1 MLSGNKVKSKNC
13 VVGLPVNSIFTKR
26 LNLPLGLSDEEVE
39 HMLDTEL
46 AGFVPFDLQDAALDW
61 VVLDQGQSLNDD
73 MVDYLVTATKQE
85 KVDERV
91 AIVEQV
97 GLSLVGVDG
106 DVFAI
111 SSVIGQLSRFKSLI
125 GSGRAKVDLVVDIG
139 HRRSRVYVYVDDV
152 YVYEREIQQGCQ
164 ALTVLVS
171 QELGC
176 SIAEAEKIKR
186 RQEKGLDRV
195 FEYFNSQMLQE
206 VSRAI
211 QLFYTST
218 QYNWIDTLW
227 LAGRGGST
235 YGLADFLKTRGGF
248 NVLNVDV
255 APLVSSSVSM
265 NMKDQMSSSSM
276 FLAYGLAFNYFLV
289 QK

>member
-1 MLSGNKVKSKNC
+1 
-13 VVGLPVNSIFTKR
+13 
-26 LNLPLGLSDEEVE
+26 
-39 HMLDTEL
+39 
-46 AGFVPFDLQDAALDW
+46 
-61 VVLDQGQSLNDD
+61 
-73 MVDYLVTATKQE
+73 
-85 KVDERV
+85 
-91 AIVEQV
+91 
-97 GLSLVGVDG
+97 
-106 DVFAI
+106 
-111 SSVIGQLSRFKSLI
+111 
-125 GSGRAKVDLVVDIG
+125 
-139 HRRSRVYVYVDDV
+139 
-152 YVYEREIQQGCQ
+152 
-164 ALTVLVS
+164 
-171 QELGC
+171 
-176 SIAEAEKIKR
+176 
-186 RQEKGLDRV
+186 V